1 MKKII
6 SSTLSF
12 LLVIILSLNVCAEKK
27 VATEG
32 DLHDAF
38 ADISGFEE
46 AGSVAAAAG
55 TAESLQVKSK
65 SYILMDIPSKTVIAE
80 HDSDLQLAP
89 ASITK
94 VMSLLLVMESI
105 DEGRMTLDTEV
116 TTSEHAASMGGS
128 QIWLEPNEKMTV
140 DDLLKA
146 AVVASANDAMTAL
159 AEAVS
164 GSEESFVEEMNS
176 RAAELGLQ
184 NTHFVN
190 CSGLDAE
197 GHYFSARD
205 IAVTSAELMK
215 HDIIK
220 NYSTIWMDSLRSGET
235 ELVNTNKLV
244 RFYSGATG
252 LKTGTTS
259 TAGCCLSATAEKE
272 GLGLVAVVMGCDTSA
287 DRFNSARKLLDY
299 GFANYKSL
307 TVTPD
312 LSECALPKVKNG
324 VTDQLQIESGNA
336 TYLVK
341 KSGDE
346 AEIEIV
352 IKDEVQAPV
361 KRGDKVG
368 EVIVRLSGNE
378 LGAIPIVAKTDV
390 ARSNFG
396 THFVCLLKSL
406 FGL

>member
-6 SSTLSF
+6 SSALCF
-12 LLVIILSLNVCAEKK
+12 ALIILLGVNACAEKR

-32 DLHDAF
+32 DLADAL
-38 ADISGFEE
+38 ADISGFDE
-46 AGSVAAAAG
+46 AGSLAAAAG
-55 TAESLQVKSK
+55 TADSLQVKSK

-80 HDSDLQLAP
+80 HDADLQLAP

-94 VMSLLLVMESI
+94 IMSLLLVMESI
-105 DEGRMTLDTEV
+105 ADGRLTLDTEV

-140 DDLLKA
+140 DELLKA

-184 NTHFVN
+184 NSHFVN

-205 IAVTSAELMK
+205 IAITSAELMR

-220 NYSTIWMDSLRSGET
+220 NYSTIWMDSLRGGET

-259 TAGCCLSATAEKE
+259 TAGCCLSATAEKD

-307 TVTPD
+307 TVSPD
-312 LSECALPKVKNG
+312 LAECELPRVKNG
-324 VTDQLQIESGNA
+324 VTDRLEIEAGQA

-346 AEIEIV
+346 AELEIV
-352 IKDEVQAPV
+352 MKKEVKAPIE
-361 KRGDKVG
+361 KGEKVG

-378 LGAIPIVAKTDV
+378 LGSIPITAKTGV
-390 ARSNFG
+390 KRSNFG
-396 THFVCLLKSL
+396 TYFISLVTSL